1 MTLSSIRTG
10 SPRQSR
16 AKRRNRPPGSGAGP
30 LMAAPG
36 LILLTAFLA
45 IPFIG
50 AVVMSFF
57 RIQLGNPR
65 PPRFVGLEQYA
76 RLLFDPDI
84 SSTFLRSLANNF
96 AFAIVVV
103 PLQTALAL
111 GLAILINR
119 KLRGMTVFRTLFFMP
134 LVFPLALVAVIWRLI
149 FARDENGLLNGFL
162 DAISGG
168 AIGPHD
174 WLGDPAT
181 ALGAIIVMSIWQSVS
196 FQMIILLG
204 ALQSVPPE
212 LYEAAS
218 IDRAGR
224 WSQFIH
230 VTVPGV
236 RNTLIFVTLLTTI
249 FAFRLFDQVYLL
261 DKSASI
267 NIEATQTV
275 MFQVITTGYDQN
287 NIGQGSAMAVVF
299 LIIVALIA
307 LIQRRLIRQEGG
319 VE

>member
-10 SPRQSR
+10 SSRQSR

-36 LILLTAFLA
+36 MILLTAFLA

-96 AFAIVVV
+96 AFAVVVV

-299 LIIVALIA
+299 LVIVALIA

>member
-1 MTLSSIRTG
+1 MTLPVPGTTPQRRSAERRT
-10 SPRQSR
+10 
-16 AKRRNRPPGSGAGP
+16 RRPGVGAGP

-36 LILLTAFLA
+36 ILLLVAFLV

-50 AVVMSFF
+50 AIVMSFF

-65 PPRFVGLEQYA
+65 PPRFVGFEQYA
-76 RLLFDPDI
+76 RLFLDPDI
-84 SSTFLRSLANNF
+84 SATFLRSLANNF
-96 AFAIVVV
+96 AFAVVVV

-162 DAISGG
+162 DAVSGG
-168 AIGPHD
+168 LIAPHD

-181 ALGAIIVMSIWQSVS
+181 ALGAIIVMSVWQSVS

-204 ALQSVPPE
+204 ALQGVPQD

-218 IDRAGR
+218 IDRANR
-224 WSQFIH
+224 WSQFLH
-230 VTVPGV
+230 VTVPGI
-236 RNTLIFVTLLTTI
+236 RNTLIFVALLTTI
-249 FAFRLFDQVYLL
+249 FSFRLFDQVYLL

-287 NIGQGSAMAVVF
+287 NIGQGSAMAVIF
-299 LIIVALIA
+299 LIIVAVVA

-319 VE
+319 IE

>member
-1 MTLSSIRTG
+1 MTFPTTRSRSGG
-10 SPRQSR
+10 SRSRPRGG
-16 AKRRNRPPGSGAGP
+16 RRSASAAGP

-45 IPFIG
+45 IPFLG

-65 PPRFVGLEQYA
+65 PPRFVGIEQYA
-76 RLLFDPDI
+76 RLFFDPDI
-84 SSTFLRSLANNF
+84 SATFLRSLGNNF
-96 AFAIVVV
+96 AFALVVV

-119 KLRGMTVFRTLFFMP
+119 KLRGMTVFRTLFFIP

-162 DAISGG
+162 GAVSGG

-174 WLGDPAT
+174 WLGDPST

-224 WSQFIH
+224 WSQFVH

-275 MFQVITTGYDQN
+275 MYQVITTGYDQN
-287 NIGQGSAMAVVF
+287 NIGQGAAMAVVF
-299 LIIVALIA
+299 LIIVAVIA

>member
-1 MTLSSIRTG
+1 MTLPLSR
-10 SPRQSR
+10 PRALPRR
-16 AKRRNRPPGSGAGP
+16 AARRGAGGPGGGAGP

-36 LILLTAFLA
+36 IILLTGFLV

-65 PPRFVGLEQYA
+65 PPRFVGVEQYA
-76 RLLFDPDI
+76 RLLLDPDI

-96 AFAIVVV
+96 AFAVVVV
-103 PLQTALAL
+103 PVQTALAL
-111 GLAILINR
+111 GLAVLINR

-162 DAISGG
+162 GAVSGG
-168 AIGPHD
+168 AILPHD
-174 WLGDPAT
+174 WLGDPST

-212 LYEAAS
+212 LYEAAA
-218 IDRAGR
+218 IDRAGA
-224 WSQFIH
+224 WSQFFH

-236 RNTLIFVTLLTTI
+236 RNTLIFVALLTTI

-275 MFQVITTGYDQN
+275 MYQVITTGYDQN
-287 NIGQGSAMAVVF
+287 NLGQGSAMAVVF
-299 LIIVALIA
+299 LIIVAVVA

>member
-1 MTLSSIRTG
+1 MTLSA
-10 SPRQSR
+10 PRSR
-16 AKRRNRPPGSGAGP
+16 REAPGGARRRVRRPGSGAGP

-45 IPFIG
+45 IPFLG

-65 PPRFVGLEQYA
+65 PPRFVGFEQYA
-76 RLLFDPDI
+76 RLFLDPDI
-84 SSTFLRSLANNF
+84 SATFLRSLGNNF
-96 AFAIVVV
+96 AFAVVVV

-162 DAISGG
+162 GAISGG
-168 AIGPHD
+168 AIAPHD
-174 WLGDPAT
+174 WLGDPST
-181 ALGAIIVMSIWQSVS
+181 ALAAIIVMSIWQSVS

-204 ALQSVPPE
+204 ALQGVPAE

-218 IDRAGR
+218 IDRAGG

-287 NIGQGSAMAVVF
+287 NIGQGAAMAVVF
-299 LIIVALIA
+299 LIIVAAIA